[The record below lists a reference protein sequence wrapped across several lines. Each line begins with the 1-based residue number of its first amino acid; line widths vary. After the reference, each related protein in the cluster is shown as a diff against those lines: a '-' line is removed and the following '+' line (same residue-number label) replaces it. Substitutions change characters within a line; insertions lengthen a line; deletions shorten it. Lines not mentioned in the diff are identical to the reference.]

1 MKKRKEPYS
10 FLVLVMI
17 LLLMSAC
24 SSPVI
29 GTGGSALTA
38 LEVLQNSSVTMK
50 QLKSVHFDL
59 SVASI
64 VQTSKVPTSASPP
77 PTTASATPTTTSA
90 TPTTAPPKP
99 TQVSLSITGHGDESL
114 PGRQSL
120 QLTVTQS
127 GTGQNISL
135 SEILLGRKVYVQN
148 PKGLWFVLDKSV
160 LEGFI
165 ANPFA
170 GINVDPLVFLGL
182 LQDATI
188 TDHGTELLNGQD
200 LRHISATLD
209 RAALKLLLNNNTQ
222 LHKLIGQQNI
232 SNVLDHASG
241 FQSSLDIWI
250 DETSFYV
257 HRTELK
263 FSLDEGLSSLSG
275 SVTPTVTASAAVL
288 PGLTVN
294 FDSIVDLSNFNQPVM
309 ITPPANATP
318 TDNLFNIFGVSG

>member
-1 MKKRKEPYS
+1 LKKRKEPYS

-38 LEVLQNSSVTMK
+38 LEVLQNSSATMK

-64 VQTSKVPTSASPP
+64 VQTSNVPTSASP
-77 PTTASATPTTTSA
+77 TPKTTSA
-90 TPTTAPPKP
+90 TPTTATPKP
-99 TQVSLSITGHGDESL
+99 SQVSLSITGHGDESL
-114 PGRQSL
+114 PGQQSL
-120 QLTVTQS
+120 QITVTQS

-135 SEILLGRKVYVQN
+135 SEILLGSKVYVQN

-170 GINVDPLVFLGL
+170 GINIDPLVFLGL

-188 TDHGTELLNGQD
+188 IDHGTELLNGQD

-222 LHKLIGQQNI
+222 LHKLFGQQNI
-232 SNVLDHASG
+232 TDVLDHASG
-241 FQSSLDIWI
+241 FQSSLDVWI

-275 SVTPTVTASAAVL
+275 SVTPTATATSAVL

-294 FDSIVDLSNFNQPVM
+294 FDSIVDLSNFNQPVT

-318 TDNLFNIFGVSG
+318 TDNLFNIFGASG